1 MAHLSVESE
10 AGTKPRKKKKL
21 YQHLYFWVLLGIGVG
36 IILGLTVPEFA
47 SQLKWMAD
55 LFIKLVKVVI
65 APTIFATVVVGIA
78 GMGNLAKAGGL
89 AFKTVVYFNVTTVFA
104 LGIGLIVVNVLKPGA
119 GLGYDIS
126 TFDSSAAN
134 NAIEAAGAAGE
145 GGLTAFVLNL
155 VPTTFVSAFVEGQL
169 LQVLLLALLVAV
181 AVTMLGPKAAP
192 VVSALDTF
200 AKIMF
205 GVIKLVMWVAPLGA
219 LGGIAFTIG
228 EYGSAILG
236 ALAYFMGSFWLTCL
250 LFIFL
255 ILGPICALSGFS
267 IFKYIRY
274 IKDEL
279 LIVLGTSSS
288 ETVLPR
294 MMAKMEAAG
303 VPKQVVGM
311 TIPTGY
317 SFNLDGTAIYMSM
330 GAIFIA
336 QAFGID
342 VPLGTQIALLAF
354 MLISSNGAAGVS
366 GAGLVTLAASLAA
379 FDSVIPVAGIAL
391 IVGIDRF
398 MSEGRALTNL
408 TGNGLG
414 TLVIARWTGD
424 LDRERLNE
432 VLNDPN
438 SVDPDDMIQDEEP
451 IDLNEI
457 DRNLATN
464 EEFVE
469 KFTHPSSSPALV
481 DTSGSVATAPPPVR
495 TDADLDKPDRT

>member
-1 MAHLSVESE
+1 MSHTTETGEPV
-10 AGTKPRKKKKL
+10 KRKRF
-21 YQHLYFWVLLGIGVG
+21 YHQLYFWVLVG
-36 IILGLTVPEFA
+36 ISIGIVIGLTAPGVA
-47 SQLKWMAD
+47 SEMKWMAD

-65 APTIFATVVVGIA
+65 APTIFATIVVGIA

-89 AFKTVVYFNVTTVFA
+89 AFKTVMYFNVTTVFA
-104 LGIGLIVVNVLKPGA
+104 LAIGLVVVNIIGPGR
-119 GLGYDIS
+119 GLNYDVAS
-126 TFDSSAAN
+126 FDSSAA
-134 NAIEAAGAAGE
+134 AGTIESAGE
-145 GGLTAFVLNL
+145 ASGTGLTGFILNL
-155 VPTTFVSAFVEGQL
+155 VPDSFASAFVDGML
-169 LQVLLLALLVAV
+169 LQVLLLAILVAV
-181 AVTMLGPKAAP
+181 AVTMLGKRAAP

-219 LGGIAFTIG
+219 MGGIAFTIG
-228 EYGSAILG
+228 EHGSAILG
-236 ALAYFMGSFWLTCL
+236 SLATFMGSFWLTCI
-250 LFIFL
+250 LFL
-255 ILGPICALSGFS
+255 TLVLGPICRLAGFS
-267 IFKYIRY
+267 IFKYLRY

-303 VPKQVVGM
+303 TPKHVVGM

-342 VPLGTQIALLAF
+342 VPIWTQIGLLVF

-366 GAGLVTLAASLAA
+366 GAGLVTLAASLTA

-408 TGNGLG
+408 SGNGLG
-414 TLVIARWTGD
+414 TLVIARWTGE
-424 LDRERLNE
+424 LDRERLAY
-432 VLNDPN
+432 VLDNPK
-438 SVDPDDMIQDEEP
+438 SVDVDDLLDS
-451 IDLNEI
+451 D
-457 DRNLATN
+457 A
-464 EEFVE
+464 
-469 KFTHPSSSPALV
+469 PA
-481 DTSGSVATAPPPVR
+481 APVR
-495 TDADLDKPDRT
+495 A